1 MAALDKNIQ
10 LNLYI
15 QNIKKYRDV
24 STHTVELFK
33 IKQKYDVI
41 ESKIQSVNFVFNIH
55 LIKIK
60 QYKKTHY
67 VTELC

>member
-41 ESKIQSVNFVFNIH
+41 ESKIQSVKFCI
-55 LIKIK
+55 
-60 QYKKTHY
+60 QYTSDKNQTI
-67 VTELC
+67 